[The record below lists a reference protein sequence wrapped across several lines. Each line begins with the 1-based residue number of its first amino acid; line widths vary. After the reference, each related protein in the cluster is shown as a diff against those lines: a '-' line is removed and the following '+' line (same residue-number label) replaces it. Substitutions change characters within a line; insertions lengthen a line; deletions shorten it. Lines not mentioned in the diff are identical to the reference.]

1 MASNPINLALR
12 FVLEL
17 AAWAASGAWGWHQGT
32 GALRVVLALGIP
44 LVEMVLWGTFRVPQD
59 ASSSGRA
66 PVPVPGLVRLVLELA
81 FFGFAVWALR
91 DIGATTLSWVLA
103 GLVLAHYLLSYDRLQ
118 WLLRTR

>member
-17 AAWAASGAWGWHQGT
+17 AAWAASGVWGWHQGT

-44 LVEMVLWGTFRVPQD
+44 LVEMVLWGTFRVPED

-66 PVPVPGLVRLVLELA
+66 SVPVFLQILSAGPDPRGARTGWHA
-81 FFGFAVWALR
+81 QAALC
-91 DIGATTLSWVLA
+91 LA
-103 GLVLAHYLLSYDRLQ
+103 GEAGCLIAG
-118 WLLRTR
+118 